1 MPTIGVRVHGGM
13 PPKACIE
20 IAEAVER
27 NEFAALWFAENPFN
41 RGILPAAA
49 GAVLATRRIK
59 IGIGV
64 FNPYNRHPTLIA
76 MELGALDEIAD
87 GRIALGIGS
96 GIGDRVTRMGLSY
109 EKPLA
114 AVRDAITIVR
124 GMMKGESVTY
134 HGSVFS
140 VTNVKL
146 EFPVPRPNMPIYMAA
161 TGDQSLRVCGQVAD
175 GLMISNM
182 CPPGYT
188 VRALQL
194 LGEGAVKAGRPTPTT
209 VIQYVPCV
217 IACRAHRGAPSR
229 QGDPWRYAVGLLDN
243 GEKWPAIR
251 AAMLRGSGIP
261 EPEFVAAV
269 SRIKAGEKCGIRI
282 GRPLCRRVLDRR
294 QHRRLPRRDE
304 TFWCD
309 RRDGAGR
316 HFRRRPATRR
326 HGQSRRGPERRG
338 MKFQCHINGQA
349 IEADIAPRI
358 LLSDFIRHELRL
370 TGTNIGCE
378 MGVCGA
384 CTVIVD
390 GEPTRSCLMF
400 AVQTDGC
407 HVETVESLC
416 VGREVVSVAAG
427 VPRTPRATMWLLHA
441 RISA

>member
-1 MPTIGVRVHGGM
+1 LSPLPTIGVRVHGGM

-20 IAEAVER
+20 IAEACER

-76 MELGALDEIAD
+76 MELGALDEMAD

-134 HGSVFS
+134 NGNVFS

-182 CPPGYT
+182 SPPGYT
-188 VRALQL
+188 IRALQL
-194 LGEGAVKAGRPTPTT
+194 VAEGAVKAGRPMPTT

-217 IACRAHRGAPSR
+217 IRPDRTEAR
-229 QGDPWRYAVGLLDN
+229 QIVKATLGDMLSAYWAM

-251 AAMLRGSGIP
+251 VAMLRGSGIP
-261 EPEFVAAV
+261 EEEFVAAV
-269 SRIKAGEKCGIRI
+269 NRIKAGEN
-282 GRPLCRRVLDRR
+282 PTFVLD
-294 QHRRLPRRDE
+294 
-304 TFWCD
+304 D
-309 RRDGAGR
+309 RFVDAYSIAGNVDDCLAAMR
-316 HFRRRPATRR
+316 HFGEIGVTELVVTFVG
-326 HGQSRRGPERRG
+326 GQPLVG
-338 MKFQCHINGQA
+338 MAN
-349 IEADIAPRI
+349 
-358 LLSDFIRHELRL
+358 LSSGLK
-370 TGTNIGCE
+370 
-378 MGVCGA
+378 GVA
-384 CTVIVD
+384 
-390 GEPTRSCLMF
+390 
-400 AVQTDGC
+400 
-407 HVETVESLC
+407 
-416 VGREVVSVAAG
+416 
-427 VPRTPRATMWLLHA
+427 
-441 RISA
+441 